1 MLATVVAHIGR
12 LRAQLQQPAA
22 IRVPR
27 NAAATG
33 TTGDGDDA
41 TNTATPPMPLE
52 RPRGVYPT
60 ARVDGNSDGNSDG
73 LTEVED
79 MRLNRLLRSTINRS
93 PSKSSLSSRSSPSPG
108 KMGRDCPGT
117 ATDSGYSTH
126 HRSGGEKGSAASAA
140 ARGGLR
146 PRQHDGVAEQTLG
159 AGDSVAIKQ
168 PSLSPFEEE
177 HGVFAQGAM
186 ISVATNSE
194 LRCSTATAVVSGGG
208 GGGGGVRSEVG
219 RNGGGGRGQE
229 EDDLADISDGGF
241 HSGCWKRKYA
251 SGEMR

>member
-12 LRAQLQQPAA
+12 LRAQLQQPPA
-22 IRVPR
+22 IHVPR
-27 NAAATG
+27 NAAAMG

-52 RPRGVYPT
+52 HPRGVYPA
-60 ARVDGNSDGNSDG
+60 ARADGNSSSDGNSDG

-79 MRLNRLLRSTINRS
+79 MRLNRLLRSTINHS
-93 PSKSSLSSRSSPSPG
+93 PSKSSSSRSSPSPG
-108 KMGRDCPGT
+108 KMRRDCPGT
-117 ATDSGYSTH
+117 ATDSGYSNHH
-126 HRSGGEKGSAASAA
+126 HRSGGGGEKGNAASTA

-146 PRQHDGVAEQTLG
+146 PRQHDGVAEQMLG

-168 PSLSPFEEE
+168 PSLAPFEEE
-177 HGVFAQGAM
+177 HGDFGRDAM
-186 ISVATNSE
+186 ISAAPNSG
-194 LRCSTATAVVSGGG
+194 LRSSTAATVTS
-208 GGGGGVRSEVG
+208 GGGVRSEVG

-251 SGEMR
+251 RGEMR